1 MGAKSACGVWL
12 HSTEY
17 VGSPLDSMAPLL
29 LCGERRRNES
39 AKQKHCNYITVLT
52 SYQWPR
58 LVRPTGKQ
66 RQQWPTPDRRPGAL
80 VIISYSI
87 KFLSGAI
94 FSGAQ
99 NWWAPTSAH
108 GNVTHQSL
116 TIDTWREGSD
126 SSEYALSTHKHMAG
140 RLRLKRV
147 RSLHP

>member
-1 MGAKSACGVWL
+1 MGAKSACGVWP

-99 NWWAPTSAH
+99 SGWAPTSTQTSTLMETEH
-108 GNVTHQSL
+108 INPH
-116 TIDTWREGSD
+116 
-126 SSEYALSTHKHMAG
+126 LSTHEG
-140 RLRLKRV
+140 RASTQKSTLAPPLNT
-147 RSLHP
+147 